1 MDYRIIKRV
10 SYTSCKF
17 HSLFS
22 GRTVST
28 TIVKDRYTLKGETKK
43 SYNSVCETFYLILY
57 TDNPSLYEL
66 SKLRDPAADEFI
78 NELVKEMEE
87 TLSNIVRE
95 EKEKS
100 QEETHKKA
108 LELINE
114 LK

>member
-1 MDYRIIKRV
+1 MSDYRIKVI
-10 SYTSCKF
+10 SYTRDEFS
-17 HSLFS
+17 SLFG

-28 TIVKDRYTLKGETKK
+28 TIVKDKYMLTGETKK
-43 SYNSVCETFYLILY
+43 DYNSVCEAFYLKIY

-66 SKLRDPAADEFI
+66 SKLKDPVAEGFI
-78 NELVKEMEE
+78 DNLAKEMEE

-100 QEETHKKA
+100 QKEIHEKA
-108 LELINE
+108 LKLIDE

>member
-1 MDYRIIKRV
+1 MNYRIKEV
-10 SYTSCKF
+10 SYTRGEF
-17 HSLFS
+17 HSLFE

-28 TIVKDRYTLKGETKK
+28 TIDKDKYMLKGETKK
-43 SYNSVCETFYLILY
+43 DYNSVCETFYLIVY
-57 TDNPSLYEL
+57 TDNPFLYEL
-66 SKLRDPAADEFI
+66 SKLRDPVSDEFI
-78 NELVKEMEE
+78 DNLVKEIEE

-100 QEETHKKA
+100 QEETHKRA

>member
-1 MDYRIIKRV
+1 MDYRIREV
-10 SYTSCKF
+10 SYTRDEF
-17 HSLFS
+17 YSLFD

-28 TIVKDRYTLKGETKK
+28 TIIKKKYSLTGETKK
-43 SYNSVCETFYLILY
+43 EYNSVCETFYLKIY

-66 SKLRDPAADEFI
+66 SKLKDPVAEGFI
-78 NELVKEMEE
+78 DGLAKEVES

-95 EKEKS
+95 EKKKS

>member
-1 MDYRIIKRV
+1 MDYRIREV
-10 SYTSCKF
+10 SYTRGEF
-17 HSLFS
+17 YSLFD

-28 TIVKDRYTLKGETKK
+28 TIINEKYMLTGETKK
-43 SYNSVCETFYLILY
+43 SYNSVCETFYLIIY
-57 TDNPSLYEL
+57 TDNPYLYEL
-66 SKLRDPAADEFI
+66 SKLRDPVADEFI
-78 NELVKEMEE
+78 DNLVKEMEE